1 MINRVA
7 AMLASMA
14 ALLLF
19 AGAAQSEEKEP
30 SAIVAI
36 GAAGEWGLREG
47 GSSFGPAASVEVSAV
62 KEWLEIEAGVGPFF
76 GGGHTQW
83 ATDLLFKKSFALSD
97 AVEFEFGVGPEWM
110 HTTGGGQSVDSIG
123 GEAVIEFMF
132 WPWPERKFGWYLEPS
147 YGYDFGKGHEQ
158 SLGVSVG
165 LLIAIP

>member
-1 MINRVA
+1 MINRAA

-19 AGAAQSEEKEP
+19 AGASQSEEKEP
-30 SAIVAI
+30 CAIVAI

-83 ATDLLFKKSFALSD
+83 ATDLLFKKPFALSD
-97 AVEFEFGVGPEWM
+97 AVEFEFGVGPE
-110 HTTGGGQSVDSIG
+110 
-123 GEAVIEFMF
+123 
-132 WPWPERKFGWYLEPS
+132 
-147 YGYDFGKGHEQ
+147 
-158 SLGVSVG
+158 
-165 LLIAIP
+165 

>member
-1 MINRVA
+1 MINRAA

-30 SAIVAI
+30 SAIVTI

-47 GSSFGPAASVEVSAV
+47 GSSFGPATSVEVSAV

-83 ATDLLFKKSFALSD
+83 ATPISSSRSPLRFPTELSSS
-97 AVEFEFGVGPEWM
+97 
-110 HTTGGGQSVDSIG
+110 SVLDRNGCIQLAAGNPSI
-123 GEAVIEFMF
+123 
-132 WPWPERKFGWYLEPS
+132 R
-147 YGYDFGKGHEQ
+147 
-158 SLGVSVG
+158 SVG
-165 LLIAIP
+165 RP